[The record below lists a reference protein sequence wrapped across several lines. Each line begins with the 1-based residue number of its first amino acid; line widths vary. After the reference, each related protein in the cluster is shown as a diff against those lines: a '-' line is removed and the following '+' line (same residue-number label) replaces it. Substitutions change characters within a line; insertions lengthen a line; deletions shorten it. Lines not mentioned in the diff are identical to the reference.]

1 MCKWK
6 DLELERPFLILQQA
20 SCCISTWITAY
31 LYHEFM
37 LRYLSFQF
45 KIILLWITALE
56 DM

>member
-20 SCCISTWITAY
+20 SCCISTCITAY

-37 LRYLSFQF
+37 LRYLPFQF